1 MGQSMII
8 EKILNNNVLIT
19 VDPKTRREKILMGS
33 GLGFKKKVGQ
43 EVDEDKIEK
52 IFIMDNLNDSDKF
65 KKLIQEIPIEIMQ
78 ITGDIVKRA
87 EEELKC
93 TLDDHIYVALSDHI
107 AFSIKRLAN
116 DIVVKNNL
124 LVEIKRVHRKEFEI
138 GQWAV
143 NYINEKLK
151 VSLPLDEAGF
161 ISLHIVNASYTDNI
175 GESYILTN
183 VVRDVLNI
191 IRYNFSIEFIEDDL
205 NYDRLLTHLKFFAK
219 RIVTSEKD
227 LKTDNEFIDMIR
239 QKYKEAYKCSL
250 KIKSFVES
258 KYNYNVAEDE
268 LVYLSLHIHRVINVI
283 KSKIR

>member
-1 MGQSMII
+1 MII